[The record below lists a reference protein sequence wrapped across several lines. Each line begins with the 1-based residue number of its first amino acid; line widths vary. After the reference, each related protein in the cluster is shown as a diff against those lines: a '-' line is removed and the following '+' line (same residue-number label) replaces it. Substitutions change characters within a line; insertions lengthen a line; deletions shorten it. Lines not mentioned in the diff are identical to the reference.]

1 MERKKEK
8 SGLTFRQLKEMV
20 GSGTGHK
27 MPTARQ
33 LKDSGEEPVAVREIG
48 PDGSLSVYPNGYAVY
63 SNGSGTTVVSIGE
76 CGEYTY
82 RFHDGEDGL
91 PTESSIVLDGDD
103 WSVAVALKGE
113 EQIEANLMNRKG
125 DRKGS
130 RQYEEDWEHIRVEE
144 EMPDVLEAVIQKDM
158 LSELMDC
165 LTDRQR
171 EIVTAYF
178 FDELTQQQI
187 ADKLGVSQ
195 STVKITLDRGLTNL
209 KKNFSKIF

>member
-20 GSGTGHK
+20 GSGMGHRP
-27 MPTARQ
+27 PTARQ

-91 PTESSIVLDGDD
+91 PTESRLLLDGDD

-125 DRKGS
+125 DR
-130 RQYEEDWEHIRVEE
+130 QYEEVWEHIRVEE
-144 EMPDVLEAVIQKDM
+144 EMPDVLESVIQKDM

-171 EIVTAYF
+171 EVITAYF

-187 ADKLGVSQ
+187 ADKLGIAHQV
-195 STVKITLDRGLTNL
+195 VDRTLKAAL
-209 KKNFSKIF
+209 KKMKKLFWE

>member
-8 SGLTFRQLKEMV
+8 SGLTFRQLREMV
-20 GSGTGHK
+20 GNGTGHK
-27 MPTARQ
+27 TPTARQ
-33 LKDSGEEPVAVREIG
+33 LKDSGEEPVVVREIG
-48 PDGSLSVYPNGYAVY
+48 PDGSLSVYPGGYAVY

-91 PTESSIVLDGDD
+91 PTESRLFLDGDD

-130 RQYEEDWEHIRVEE
+130 RQYEDDWEHIRVEE
-144 EMPDVLEAVIQKDM
+144 EAPDVLDAIIQKDM
-158 LSELMDC
+158 LSELLDC
-165 LTDRQR
+165 LTERQR
-171 EIVTAYF
+171 EVITAYF
-178 FDELTQQQI
+178 FDGLTQQQI
-187 ADKLGVSQ
+187 ADKLGIAHQV
-195 STVKITLDRGLTNL
+195 VDRILKAAL
-209 KKNFSKIF
+209 KKMKKIS

>member
-8 SGLTFRQLKEMV
+8 SGLTFRQLREMV
-20 GSGTGHK
+20 VNGTGHK
-27 MPTARQ
+27 TPTARQ
-33 LKDSGEEPVAVREIG
+33 LKESGEKPVAVREIG
-48 PDGSLSVYPNGYAVY
+48 PDGSLSVYPGGYAVY

-82 RFHDGEDGL
+82 QFHDGEDGL
-91 PTESSIVLDGDD
+91 PIESRLLLDGDD

-130 RQYEEDWEHIRVEE
+130 RQYEDDWEHIRVEE
-144 EMPDVLEAVIQKDM
+144 EAPDVLDVVIQRDM
-158 LSELMDC
+158 LSELLDC
-165 LTDRQR
+165 LTERQH

-178 FDELTQQQI
+178 FDGLTQQQI
-187 ADKLGVSQ
+187 ADKLGIAKQ
-195 STVKITLDRGLTNL
+195 SVNENL
-209 KKNFSKIF
+209 KAAIKKMKKISKNF

>member
-8 SGLTFRQLKEMV
+8 SGLTFRQLREMV
-20 GSGTGHK
+20 GNGTGHK
-27 MPTARQ
+27 TPTARQ
-33 LKDSGEEPVAVREIG
+33 LRESGEEPVAVREIG
-48 PDGSLSVYPNGYAVY
+48 PDGSLSVYPGGYAVY

-82 RFHDGEDGL
+82 QLHDGEDGL
-91 PTESSIVLDGDD
+91 PTESRLLLDGDD

-125 DRKGS
+125 DRRGS
-130 RQYEEDWEHIRVEE
+130 RQYEDDWEHIRVEE
-144 EMPDVLEAVIQKDM
+144 ETPDVLDAIIQRDM
-158 LSELMDC
+158 LSELLDC
-165 LTDRQR
+165 LTERQH

-178 FDELTQQQI
+178 FDGLTQQQI

-195 STVKITLDRGLTNL
+195 ATVKITLDRGLSNL
-209 KKNFSKIF
+209 KKKFSKNF

>member
-20 GSGTGHK
+20 GSGMGHRP
-27 MPTARQ
+27 PTARQ

-91 PTESSIVLDGDD
+91 PTESRLLLDGDD

-171 EIVTAYF
+171 EVITAYF

-187 ADKLGVSQ
+187 ADKLGVGRR
-195 STVKITLDRGLTNL
+195 TVTTMIERSLEKLRKNIKNL
-209 KKNFSKIF
+209 

>member
-8 SGLTFRQLKEMV
+8 SGLTFRQLREMV
-20 GSGTGHK
+20 GNGAGHK
-27 MPTARQ
+27 TPTARQ

-48 PDGSLSVYPNGYAVY
+48 PDGSLSVYPGGYAVY

-91 PTESSIVLDGDD
+91 PAESSLLLDGDD
-103 WSVAVALKGE
+103 WSIAVALKGE

-130 RQYEEDWEHIRVEE
+130 RQYEDDWEHIRVEE
-144 EMPDVLEAVIQKDM
+144 EIPDVLDAIVQRDM
-158 LSELMDC
+158 LSELLDC
-165 LTDRQR
+165 LTERQR
-171 EIVTAYF
+171 EVVTAYF
-178 FDELTQQQI
+178 FDGLTQQQI

-195 STVKITLDRGLTNL
+195 ATVKITLDRGLSNL
-209 KKNFSKIF
+209 KKKFSKNF

>member
-8 SGLTFRQLKEMV
+8 SGLTFRQLREMV
-20 GSGTGHK
+20 GNGTGHK
-27 MPTARQ
+27 TPTARQ
-33 LKDSGEEPVAVREIG
+33 LRESGEEPVAVREIG
-48 PDGSLSVYPNGYAVY
+48 PDGSLSVYPGGYAVY

-91 PTESSIVLDGDD
+91 PTESRLFLDGDD

-130 RQYEEDWEHIRVEE
+130 RQYEDDWEHIRVEE
-144 EMPDVLEAVIQKDM
+144 EVPDVLDAIAQRDM
-158 LSELMDC
+158 LSELLDC
-165 LTDRQR
+165 LTERQR
-171 EIVTAYF
+171 EAVTAYF
-178 FDELTQQQI
+178 FDGLTQQQI
-187 ADKLGVSQ
+187 ADKLGIAKQ
-195 STVKITLDRGLTNL
+195 SVNENL
-209 KKNFSKIF
+209 KTAIKKMKKISKNF

>member
-27 MPTARQ
+27 MPTERQ

-91 PTESSIVLDGDD
+91 PTESRLLLDGED

-130 RQYEEDWEHIRVEE
+130 RQYGEDWEHIRMEE

-158 LSELMDC
+158 LYELMDC

-178 FDELTQQQI
+178 FDELTQQKI
-187 ADKLGVSQ
+187 ADKLG
-195 STVKITLDRGLTNL
+195 ITHQVVDRTLKAAL
-209 KKNFSKIF
+209 KKMKKIF